1 MSEYLDL
8 NLQTQFCTLKDEGIS
23 ILAFVRN
30 FFKKM
35 SEDQR
40 YKAILKDY
48 LSHDPFKI
56 YKCYQNN
63 PNSGDI
69 FLNECKIT
77 CAISSPFSTIT
88 EFFSSFDCDL
98 LNTVIWIY
106 ISINLYALLIVLYIS
121 NMSFSFYSHSFYII
135 VNESVQ

>member
-1 MSEYLDL
+1 MLRSGCDCDFNLTNCLLNRQTIRATVIGYLFSIFMSECLDL

-98 LNTVIWIY
+98 LNTVI
-106 ISINLYALLIVLYIS
+106 
-121 NMSFSFYSHSFYII
+121 
-135 VNESVQ
+135 